1 MLCKLSQFSSVN
13 RGIWSRNWS
22 YLAPF
27 LTNIASCGD
36 EIYFTWNTFDRT
48 EYNRPRERRVRQ
60 AIATV
65 LLADARYL
73 FSMKLHN
80 RFHQFFMEFPNMT
93 LDSLRKISSKWSS
106 FPLFLE
112 TAITWTKALK
122 FENAN
127 RFVSLSID
135 CTTNA
140 SPIIMLDQVDMWC
153 G

>member
-1 MLCKLSQFSSVN
+1 M
-13 RGIWSRNWS
+13 
-22 YLAPF
+22 
-27 LTNIASCGD
+27 
-36 EIYFTWNTFDRT
+36 
-48 EYNRPRERRVRQ
+48 RQ

-80 RFHQFFMEFPNMT
+80 RFHQFFMEFPKMT
-93 LDSLRKISSKWSS
+93 PASLKKFRQNEVHFLCFCKQKSLR
-106 FPLFLE
+106 
-112 TAITWTKALK
+112 TKALK

-140 SPIIMLDQVDMWC
+140 SLIIMLDQVDM
-153 G
+153 